1 MRILV
6 TGATG
11 YVGGRL
17 VPRLIEQ
24 GHDVTVFVRNKER
37 IKGRLWYDSVQ
48 VIIGDLTHKEDWE
61 HQVKGFDAAYY
72 LVHSM
77 SSEKKF
83 SEVEAIAAKNF
94 AQALQGT
101 KHVIYLGGLLPASDE
116 SVHLSSR
123 AATGR
128 ILSSHLQLTEFR
140 AGPIIGSGSASFE
153 MIRYLTERLPIMIAP
168 KWVKNL
174 IQPIAIRDVLS
185 YLIEALNIGPSGIV
199 DIGSNVVTF
208 KDMIYDYAE
217 VRGLKRKIIS
227 VPVLTP
233 YLAGLW
239 IGLVTPIQNRLALPI
254 VAGIIKDLVADT
266 HKARTLF
273 PNITPISYKHAVKLA
288 LEKVYKERVETHWA
302 GALGMSES
310 NKVYDEQGAIS
321 EVRTR
326 SLNIPAT
333 AVFHVLSKIGG
344 QHGWFVWNWAW
355 NLRGAIDKCIGGPG
369 LRRGRRHPTEMLAGE
384 TIDFWRVEKVT
395 INELIILKAEMKLP
409 GTAWLKWQI
418 FPEENGCKLIQSAI
432 FHPKGFSGVIY
443 WYSLYPIHKFI
454 FSDLI
459 NAICK
464 QALKYNVEVQEP
476 KV

>member
-17 VPRLIEQ
+17 VPRLIEK
-24 GHDVTVFVRNKER
+24 GHKVTVFVRNKER
-37 IKGRLWYDSVQ
+37 IKGRTWYNSVD
-48 VIIGDLTHKEDWE
+48 IIVGDLTRKKEWE
-61 HQVKGFDAAYY
+61 GQVKDFDAAYY

-83 SEVEAIAAKNF
+83 SEVEAVAASNF
-94 AQALQGT
+94 SQALKGT
-101 KHVIYLGGLLPASDE
+101 NHVIYLGGLLPKSDG
-116 SVHLSSR
+116 SKHLSSR

-128 ILSSHLQLTEFR
+128 ILREHLPLTEFR

-174 IQPIAIRDVLS
+174 IQPIAIRDILS
-185 YLIEALNIGPSGIV
+185 YLIESLNVGPSGIV

-254 VAGIIKDLVADT
+254 IAGIIKDLVANT
-266 HKARTLF
+266 HKAETLF
-273 PNITPISYKHAVKLA
+273 PEIKPISYKHAVSLA
-288 LEKVYKERVETHWA
+288 LEKVYEEHVETRWS
-302 GALGMSES
+302 GALGTNES
-310 NKVYDEQGAIS
+310 NRIYDEQGAIS

-326 SLNIPAT
+326 IIDVPAKT
-333 AVFHVLSKIGG
+333 VFGVISKVGG
-344 QHGWFVWNWAW
+344 DHGWFVWNWAW
-355 NLRGAIDKCIGGPG
+355 KLRGIMDKSIGGPG
-369 LRRGRRHPTEMLAGE
+369 LRRGRRHPTEILTGD
-384 TIDFWRVEKVT
+384 TIDFWRVEKVKT
-395 INELIILKAEMKLP
+395 NTLIILKAEMKLP

-418 FPEENGCKLIQSAI
+418 LQEGNRCRLIQSAI
-432 FHPKGFSGVIY
+432 FHPKGFWGVIY

-459 NAICK
+459 NAISK
-464 QALKYNVEVQEP
+464 QALKEA
-476 KV
+476 KTKS

>member
-1 MRILV
+1 MKILV

-17 VPRLIEQ
+17 VPRLIEK
-24 GHDVTVFVRNKER
+24 GHEVTVFVRNKER
-37 IKGRLWYDSVQ
+37 IKGRNWYNSVH
-48 VIIGDLTHKEDWE
+48 IIVGDLTRKEEWE
-61 HQVKGFDAAYY
+61 HQVQNFDAAYY

-83 SEVEAIAAKNF
+83 SEVEAVAAGNF
-94 AQALQGT
+94 AQALKGT
-101 KHVIYLGGLLPASDE
+101 KHVIYLGGLLPKSDE
-116 SVHLSSR
+116 SKHLSSR

-128 ILSSHLQLTEFR
+128 ILSKHLKLTEFR

-153 MIRYLTERLPIMIAP
+153 MVRYLTERLPIMIAP
-168 KWVKNL
+168 RWVKNL

-185 YLIEALNIGPSGIV
+185 YLIEALNVGPSGIV

-217 VRGLKRKIIS
+217 VRGLKRRIIS

-239 IGLVTPIQNRLALPI
+239 IGLVTPIQNRLAIPI

-266 HKARTLF
+266 YKATTLF
-273 PNITPISYKHAVKLA
+273 PTINPISYKHAVKLA

-302 GALGMSES
+302 GALGTNVS

-321 EVRTR
+321 EVRSRT
-326 SLNIPAT
+326 LDVPAK
-333 AVFHVLSKIGG
+333 AVFDVLSKVGG
-344 QHGWFVWNWAW
+344 NHGWFVWNWAW
-355 NLRGAIDKCIGGPG
+355 KTRGIMDKCIGGPG
-369 LRRGRRHPTEMLAGE
+369 LRRGRRHPTEILTGD
-384 TIDFWRVEKVT
+384 TIDFWRVEKVKQ
-395 INELIILKAEMKLP
+395 NELLILKAEMKLP

-418 FPEENGCKLIQSAI
+418 LPDKNGCKLIQSAI
-432 FHPKGFSGVIY
+432 FHPKGFLGFIY

-454 FSDLI
+454 FSDLV

-464 QALKYNVEVQEP
+464 QAIKLNRKET
-476 KV
+476 